1 MLESPENIKWPPARQ
16 YCLGVFPSQSF
27 IPSMPCVCISALKGL
42 YSRLFP
48 ETAVELGISLFCHKP
63 QLKAKTEQA
72 ITATESLHQSVPE
85 KNTSGLVYTRATNG
99 FTLMSCWLMLS
110 LGMQSLRWLV
120 SAELAL
126 LPNPINHRYLYR
138 ETAAVCTQ
146 PLFWAVQHS
155 KQFSTCCFGPV
166 HCGTWVQSLHC
177 HHVPWTRFSSSSN
190 LLSPSSKM
198 LGVIAQRQSKVSA
211 LQLSKQH
218 PTNQWAELLFFF
230 AHFSV
235 FRL

>member
-1 MLESPENIKWPPARQ
+1 MGRLANLLLLPCRTEQCWRAQKTLNGHQQGSIAWE
-16 YCLGVFPSQSF
+16 VFPSQSF

-146 PLFWAVQHS
+146 PLFWGCSAQQAIFHMLCWTRPLWYLGAVTALSPCPMNQVFFQFKSLITLKQDAWGHCPES
-155 KQFSTCCFGPV
+155 KQGIS
-166 HCGTWVQSLHC
+166 
-177 HHVPWTRFSSSSN
+177 
-190 LLSPSSKM
+190 
-198 LGVIAQRQSKVSA
+198 IA
-211 LQLSKQH
+211 
-218 PTNQWAELLFFF
+218 AE
-230 AHFSV
+230 
-235 FRL
+235 